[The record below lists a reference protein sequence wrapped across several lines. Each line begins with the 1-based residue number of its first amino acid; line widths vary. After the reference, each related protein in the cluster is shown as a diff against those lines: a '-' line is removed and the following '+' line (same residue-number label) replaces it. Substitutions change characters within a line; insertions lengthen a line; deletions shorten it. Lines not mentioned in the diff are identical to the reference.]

1 MSINVKLRD
10 IIILA
15 VLLII
20 GLNYAFY
27 KYAYSGFIQKRF
39 ELQNKI
45 TQLQINNA
53 DEISKFHSK
62 MGIFDKIINIDNNI
76 KDVKVSIAK
85 LKKETQTKENV
96 SDILKTL
103 LLSTNM
109 KMQSLNVANVNIKNN
124 QLIQT
129 FNIKASGSLSSVVE
143 FMQNIEDKGN
153 ILSIENYS
161 LSFNEN
167 NMNFSATVNAVSSG
181 NDGI

>member
-15 VLLII
+15 VLLIS

-27 KYAYSGFIQKRF
+27 KYAYSGFIQKRH

-62 MGIFDKIINIDNNI
+62 TGIFNKIITIDDNVKN
-76 KDVKVSIAK
+76 VKVSIAK

-96 SDILKTL
+96 SDILKTM

-129 FNIKASGSLSSVVE
+129 FNVKAYGSLQSIVE

-161 LSFNEN
+161 ISFNEN
-167 NMNFSATVNAVSSG
+167 NMNFSATVNAVSSR
-181 NDGI
+181 NDDI

>member
-1 MSINVKLRD
+1 MSINIKLRD

-15 VLLII
+15 LLLII

-27 KYAYSGFIQKRF
+27 KYAYSGFIRKRF

-62 MGIFDKIINIDNNI
+62 MDTFDKIINIDNNI
-76 KDVKVSIAK
+76 KDIKVSTAK

-109 KMQSLNVANVNIKNN
+109 KTKSLNVENVNIKNN

-129 FNIKASGSLSSVVE
+129 FNIKATGSLPSVVE
-143 FMQNIEDKGN
+143 FMQNIENKGN

-167 NMNFSATVNAVSSG
+167 NMNFNATVNAVSSG
-181 NDGI
+181 NDDI